1 MPISTRPQSE
11 IDVWP
16 SNSSWSRQLVDS
28 CLSAIALVALSPLL
42 IVIAGSI
49 FCETGLPILFAQPRV
64 GRKGRLFRLLK
75 FRTMLHETKGAALT
89 VSGDRRV
96 TRVGRF
102 LREFKLDEIPQLW
115 NVVHAEMA
123 LVGPRPE
130 IPEFVDLNEPTW
142 RSVLRVRPGIT
153 DPASIAYRQEEKLLA
168 KASDP
173 IRYYQEILLPA
184 KLAMNLAY
192 LQERSFWLD
201 LKVIMRTFRC
211 VVYPDKG
218 CITDTTE
225 FSSRELK

>member
-1 MPISTRPQSE
+1 MLQPES
-11 IDVWP
+11 DVRP

-28 CLSAIALVALSPLL
+28 CLSAIALVVLSPLL
-42 IVIAGSI
+42 LMIAGSI
-49 FCETGLPILFAQPRV
+49 FCETGLPILFAQRRV
-64 GRKGRLFRLLK
+64 GRKGQLFRLLK
-75 FRTMLHETKGAALT
+75 FRTMLHEMKGPALT

-115 NVVHAEMA
+115 NVVRAEMA

-130 IPEFVDLNEPTW
+130 VPEFVDLNEPVW

-168 KASDP
+168 KAPDP
-173 IRYYQEILLPA
+173 IRYYQETLLPA

-201 LKVIMRTFRC
+201 LKVIMRTVRC

-218 CITDTTE
+218 RITDTTD
-225 FSSRELK
+225 SSPRELR